1 LGQGSDR
8 CRDDRTGPLTISSCA
23 GTSFIT
29 GGGLQVNSAKFTLA
43 SLGTDGQL
51 QIDAGAVYQQVATGG
66 TSVEIV
72 IVNNGVF
79 TIAQDDLYAIAG
91 ASGAG
96 EWIVGTGTNP
106 STHRKSVHHVQLW
119 WRHFWAC
126 RNIQTTQANTSVDMT
141 SGAVSVKEPASC
153 ATSTSSKVDGLC

>member
-1 LGQGSDR
+1 VPTGVFVNCVALLTVPEELTWAKGQIAVA
-8 CRDDRTGPLTISSCA
+8 TI
-23 GTSFIT
+23 
-29 GGGLQVNSAKFTLA
+29 VPV

-51 QIDAGAVYQQVATGG
+51 QIDAGAVYQQAATGG

-79 TIAQDDLYAIAG
+79 TIAQDDLCAIAG

-119 WRHFWAC
+119 WRHF
-126 RNIQTTQANTSVDMT
+126 
-141 SGAVSVKEPASC
+141 
-153 ATSTSSKVDGLC
+153 